1 MKINRLQFLVIAA
14 LLVITILALGYIAEL
29 RQRNAELRVFIAT
42 ELAATQG
49 RLRET
54 RAQLRE
60 IEARIEKTIAY
71 LEGRAENP

>member
-14 LLVITILALGYIAEL
+14 LLVITILALGYIVEL

-49 RLRET
+49 RLRAT

-71 LEGRAENP
+71 LEGRSENP